1 MQRPRSI
8 PYNITMLKGTI
19 TALVTPFT
27 ERGDLDLEAM
37 QRLVEHQLKAGID
50 GLVVLGTTGEAP
62 ALSDGERK
70 ALLGALREMVGDK
83 ASLIA
88 GTGTN
93 NTARTIAH
101 TAEAV
106 EMGYGFALVVTPY
119 YNKPTQDGLYLH
131 YSLVCSE
138 IPSAKVIIYNVPGR
152 TGVSISPDT
161 IARLAGDFPN
171 IVAVK
176 EASGSVD
183 NVSAL
188 VGKGMIV
195 LSGDDSLTLP
205 MMAVGAKGVIS
216 VASNPAPGQ
225 VSAMVNAALKGDF
238 KKASSLHHKLWP
250 LFKGLFVETSP
261 GPVKAMLGEMGII
274 GPHLRPPL
282 APVSGKTLAEIKKVI
297 KDLSL

>member
-1 MQRPRSI
+1 
-8 PYNITMLKGTI
+8 MLKGTI

-37 QRLVEHQLKAGID
+37 QRLVEHQLRGGVDGI
-50 GLVVLGTTGEAP
+50 LVLGTTGEAP

-70 ALLGALREMVGDK
+70 TLLAAIREMVGNK
-83 ASLIA
+83 AVLVA

-93 NTARTIAH
+93 NTAKTIAY
-101 TAEAV
+101 TAEAL

-131 YSLVCSE
+131 YSLICSE
-138 IPSAKVIIYNVPGR
+138 IPSVKVIIYNVPGR

-161 IARLAGDFPN
+161 VARLARDFPEN
-171 IVAVK
+171 IVGVK

-183 NVSAL
+183 NASAL
-188 VGKGMIV
+188 VSAGMTV

-205 MMAVGAKGVIS
+205 MMAVGAKGVVS
-216 VASNPAPGQ
+216 VASNPTPGQ
-225 VSAMVNAALKGDF
+225 VSAMVKAALKGDF
-238 KKASSLHHKLWP
+238 NKASSLHHELWP
-250 LFKGLFVETSP
+250 LFKVLFVETNP

-282 APVSGKTLAEIKKVI
+282 APVSEKTLIEIRKVV
-297 KDLSL
+297 KELSL

>member
-1 MQRPRSI
+1 
-8 PYNITMLKGTI
+8 MLKGTI

-27 ERGDLDLEAM
+27 ERGDLDLEAT
-37 QRLVEHQLKAGID
+37 QRLVEHQLRGGVDGI
-50 GLVVLGTTGEAP
+50 LVLGTTGEAP

-70 ALLGALREMVGDK
+70 TLLAAIRQMVGDR
-83 ASLIA
+83 STLIA

-93 NTARTIAH
+93 NTAKTVAQ

-106 EMGYGFALVVTPY
+106 EMGYGFVLIVTPY

-138 IPSAKVIIYNVPGR
+138 VPSARVIIYNVPGR

-161 IARLAGDFPN
+161 VARLHRDFPEN

-183 NVSAL
+183 NASAL
-188 VGKGMIV
+188 VAAGITV

-205 MMAVGAKGVIS
+205 MMAVGARGVIS
-216 VASNPAPGQ
+216 VASNPAPGK
-225 VSAMVNAALKGDF
+225 VSAMVNAALGGDF
-238 KKASSLHHKLWP
+238 GKASAIHHELWP
-250 LFKGLFVETSP
+250 LFKVLFLETNP
-261 GPVKAMLGEMGII
+261 GPVKAMLAEMGLI
-274 GPHLRPPL
+274 GPYLRPPL
-282 APVSGKTLAEIKKVI
+282 APVSEKTLTEIRKVI
-297 KDLSL
+297 KELSL